1 MDITYIRL
9 TNGWMYLVAFLDWYS
24 RYVVAWELS
33 DSLEMD
39 FVIACA
45 STALERAV
53 PEIINS
59 DQGSHF
65 TSLRFTTPVL
75 ESGAQISMDSLTPA

>member
-9 TNGWMYLVAFLDWYS
+9 VSGWMYLIAFLDWHS

-33 DSLEMD
+33 DTLEMD

-45 STALERAV
+45 AAALEKAV

-65 TSLRFTTPVL
+65 TSPRFTERFLLV
-75 ESGAQISMDSLTPA
+75 ESRVSMDSLTPA